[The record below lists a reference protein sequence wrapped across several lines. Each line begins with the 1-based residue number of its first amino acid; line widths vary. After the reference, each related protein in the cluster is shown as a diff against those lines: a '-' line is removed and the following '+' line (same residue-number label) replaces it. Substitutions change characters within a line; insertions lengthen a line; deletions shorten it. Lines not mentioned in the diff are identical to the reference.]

1 MLLEKQK
8 LFRSTNKNTI
18 MKKFFVILIILVSIL
33 IFIII
38 RDYKI
43 KKKKLKL
50 NNALNSNFFIQV
62 INNLIEENKY
72 NLLEER
78 IRLRVIDAYGNEDFK
93 KWLGNPPLD
102 EKAIENH
109 ILNGSKRF
117 KEGIPYFWEKVILK
131 EFINT
136 ELFFEKWKSYCAENP
151 TINDEIIG
159 TTRKLETEDWFVF
172 IASQIEKSCLN
183 LLENNYSKTINQSYK
198 KGIKFENHCMEIL
211 KQYGWEVK
219 ETPHT
224 GDQGV
229 DLIASI
235 NDLRICIQCKDHEKA
250 IGNKAVQ
257 EISAGKSFWK
267 GTHAVLVS
275 KSGFTRSA
283 QQLAKSNK
291 VKLINEFQLRDLEKF
306 IF

>member
-1 MLLEKQK
+1 
-8 LFRSTNKNTI
+8 
-18 MKKFFVILIILVSIL
+18 MKIFILIIFIIFL
-33 IFIII
+33 IFIIV
-38 RDYKI
+38 RNYQI
-43 KKKKLKL
+43 KKKKFKL
-50 NNALNSNFFIQV
+50 NNALNSNFFIQT

-78 IRLRVIDAYGNEDFK
+78 IRLREIDAYGNEDYK
-93 KWLGNPPLD
+93 KWIGNPPLD
-102 EKAIENH
+102 EKAIEKN
-109 ILNGSKRF
+109 IINGSKRF
-117 KEGIPYFWEKVILK
+117 REGIPYFWEKVILK
-131 EFINT
+131 KFGST
-136 ELFFEKWKSYCAENP
+136 ELFFEKWRSYCSENP
-151 TINDEIIG
+151 TIDDEILGI
-159 TTRKLETEDWFVF
+159 TRKLETEDWFVF
-172 IASQIEKSCLN
+172 IASQIENSCLK
-183 LLENNYSKTINQSYK
+183 LLDNNYSKTINESYK

-219 ETPHT
+219 ETPKT

-257 EISAGKSFWK
+257 EISAGKLFWK
-267 GTHAVLVS
+267 GTHAILVS
-275 KSGFTRSA
+275 KSGFTKSA

-291 VKLINEFQLRDLEKF
+291 VKLINEFQLKDLEKF